1 MDNVGAETNDSI
13 ILTMIDINGK
23 RLMKDTM
30 AIGKIVQLRAEI
42 FGMYKFIVEKVYLLR
57 WKQVF
62 KVCIK

>member
-23 RLMKDTM
+23 PLMKDTM